1 MKRFLASAALVFAV
15 AAMGLADE
23 TTEIYQMLYK
33 QAAGLQQKYNAAV
46 NLVGLE
52 DKATAP
58 ILAQALEELLL
69 AQSVYSLPSEQDLYG
84 HTLRILAQALGD
96 YKYIPAAPFLWDVA
110 RYVPDALAKG
120 EAMIAIGK
128 MRALDYV
135 ERVSLKLRDLNNMPP
150 ADSDSGEKV
159 AYSTIIALE
168 KFKDVRG
175 FSSVFFATDAW
186 YSQRVRQ
193 QAVKSL
199 PGICDDPTDA
209 IIEIMKFET
218 PVRRLRA
225 LQAEADSK
233 AAESRK
239 IEAAV
244 FALNLG
250 HLKVPID
257 KREARAFGEYR
268 KLALRM
274 LTAYKAVGTAPIDGC
289 NASYERGFDDEERL
303 LALQALGA
311 NGSDPAA
318 MALGDIITKL
328 NENQKDGVADETRN
342 RMARA
347 AIENCAVAKNR
358 IVRTVLLAVS
368 SNNTWSNGIILAA
381 QNAIKALP

>member
-1 MKRFLASAALVFAV
+1 MKRFFAFAILVLVLAASSF
-15 AAMGLADE
+15 ADE

-33 QAAGLQQKYNAAV
+33 QAVGLQQKYLAAV

-58 ILAQALEELLL
+58 ILTDALQELLL
-69 AQSVYSLPSEQDLYG
+69 AQSTYSLPSDQDLYG
-84 HTLRILAQALGD
+84 RILRILAQALGD
-96 YKYIPAAPFLWDVA
+96 YKYIPAAPFLWDVQ
-110 RYVPDALAKG
+110 RNVPDALARG

-135 ERVSLKLRDLNNMPP
+135 ERVALVLRNLNMTPP
-150 ADSDSGEKV
+150 ADPDSGEKV

-175 FSSVFFATDAW
+175 FAPVFFATDAW
-186 YSQRVRQ
+186 YSQRVRE

-199 PGICDDPTDA
+199 PGICDDPTDP
-209 IIEIMKFET
+209 IKEIMGLET
-218 PVRRLRA
+218 PARRLRA

-250 HLKVPID
+250 HRKVPID
-257 KREARAFGEYR
+257 KGEAKIFCDFR

-274 LTAYKAVGTAPIDGC
+274 MIAYKAVGPDPVDGC
-289 NASYERGFDDEERL
+289 SASYERGFDDEERL

-311 NGSDPAA
+311 NGSDPASV
-318 MALGDIITKL
+318 ALRDIIAKL
-328 NENQKDGVADETRN
+328 NDNQKDGVADETRN
-342 RMARA
+342 RMAKA
-347 AIENCAVAKNR
+347 AVENCAIAKNKILR
-358 IVRTVLLAVS
+358 PVLLLVAQ
-368 SNNTWSNGIILAA
+368 NTTWSNGIILAA
-381 QNAIKALP
+381 QIAVKAMP